1 MKTLLS
7 FLLATTFL
15 HATQPIEVFN
25 LDQSTSVQHSF
36 NAEEL
41 HFPHPVLQVKQHK
54 STYVTMGLA
63 LVPGLGHT
71 YLGEWKTA
79 AGLFGTTC
87 GAIGATGIE
96 GTSDSFKLNSLVTA
110 QNTWSYGIYAAYRDV
125 RAYNGQLGYQY
136 KMPTDTIANLT
147 SAPFRTSVLKKPE
160 VWGGFLGAMA
170 LGVGV
175 SYLAFPHD
183 AAIRTNLSS
192 GMQIYPISALP
203 VGVGEEAFFRG
214 FLQSGLSEYFTPWG
228 GIALSSLA
236 FGAMHAPNAMALAP
250 EHRWRY
256 YTFSLPLITTLGA
269 YFGWMTQKNNSL
281 QPSVAL
287 HTWYDF
293 VLFAA
298 NALATRAS
306 IISRADFQFST
317 DF

>member
-7 FLLATTFL
+7 LLCATSLL
-15 HATQPIEVFN
+15 HATQPVEVFN
-25 LDQSTSVQHSF
+25 LDKSTSVQQSF
-36 NAEEL
+36 QAEEL
-41 HFPHPVLQVKQHK
+41 QFPHPILEIKQPK
-54 STYVTMGLA
+54 SAYVTMGLA

-79 AGLFGTTC
+79 GGLFGTTC
-87 GAIGATGIE
+87 GAIGAATIP
-96 GTSDSFKLNSLVTA
+96 GTSDSFKLNSIITA
-110 QNTWSYGIYAAYRDV
+110 QNTWSYGIFAAYRDV
-125 RAYNGQLGYQY
+125 RIYNGQRGYQY
-136 KMPTDTIANLT
+136 KMPTDSIASLT
-147 SAPFRTSVLKKPE
+147 SAPFQLSVLKKPE
-160 VWGGFLGAMA
+160 VWGGFIGAIA
-170 LGVGV
+170 LGIGT
-175 SYLAFPHD
+175 SYLAFPQE

-192 GMQIYPISALP
+192 TMQISPFAALP

-236 FGAMHAPNAMALAP
+236 FGAVHMPNAMALAP

-256 YTFSLPLITTLGA
+256 YTFSVPLITAFGA
-269 YFGWMTQKNNSL
+269 YFGWMTQKNHSL

-293 VLFAA
+293 VIFAA

-306 IISRADFQFST
+306 ITSRADFQFSS